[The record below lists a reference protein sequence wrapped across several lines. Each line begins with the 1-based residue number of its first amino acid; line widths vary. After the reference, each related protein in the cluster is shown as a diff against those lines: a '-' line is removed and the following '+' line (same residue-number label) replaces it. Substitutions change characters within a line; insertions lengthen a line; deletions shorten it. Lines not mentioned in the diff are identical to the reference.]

1 MNIMQKV
8 HFIGVAGGSGSG
20 KSTVARNV
28 LETVGPEHVTYI
40 QQDSYYKD
48 LSHLPHEV
56 RAQLNFDHPDA
67 FDNTL
72 FLEHLQALQRGESV
86 EQPLYDF
93 KSYTR
98 VGSRTIEPRDV
109 ILVEGILVLAEASLR
124 EMLDIKIYVD
134 IDADIRIIRRL
145 RRDVLERNRSLDHV
159 LTQYVDTVRPMHQQY
174 IEPTRRFADVVIPE
188 GGNNRVAMD
197 MLITQVRALLRL

>member
-1 MNIMQKV
+1 MQKV

-109 ILVEGILVLAEASLR
+109 ILVEGILVLSEASLR